1 MDLFMFCKGFSCG
14 TTLRL
19 YWQSRLWVPHVWFC
33 NTPMPAVMSNPAAHL
48 LQVLS
53 KCHGTANANVRRMTV
68 CNTSKSS
75 ESNGKLRGSYG
86 IQNKDKQERPRQQ
99 SSQQDRWGTFWCSKQ
114 LCCDDCQLMVLYGVQ
129 RWAMLSLAK
138 RPLLK
143 T

>member
-1 MDLFMFCKGFSCG
+1 MFCKRFSCG

-19 YWQSRLWVPHVWFC
+19 YWQSRLWVPQVWFC

-53 KCHGTANANVRRMTV
+53 KCHGTATANVRGMTV
-68 CNTSKSS
+68 CNSKSS

-86 IQNKDKQERPRQQ
+86 IQNKDKQERPREQCLTT
-99 SSQQDRWGTFWCSKQ
+99 RPVGHFLVYFWCSKQ
-114 LCCDDCQLMVLYGVQ
+114 LCCDDCQPMVLYGVQ